1 MFLPVTMEIP
11 GQNLKQKYW
20 IIKAWFPPD
29 DKSRFYRQI
38 GDKSKVITKMEIVAK
53 FQGDS
58 KLSYYEIKM
67 K

>member
-53 FQGDS
+53 FQGD
-58 KLSYYEIKM
+58 
-67 K
+67 